1 MATAPVIDI
10 EALLAPIEGGNP
22 AGKDLSPT
30 GIFGEL
36 NELRRSDD
44 AENLGDWAP
53 KDIKTANWPKLFKVA
68 VESLTNQSKDLRVA
82 VHLSEALVQLHGL
95 AGLRDGL
102 RLIREM
108 QERYWDNVYPVVDEE
123 DGVEV
128 RAAAIGR
135 IDRLLPMPIRFV
147 KVTKPSLGDV
157 PLTHADWD
165 LANYVDNLQAKD
177 QNAYNEA
184 IAEGKPT
191 GEVFRRAVNTTPRT
205 FYEKFVEDLDQASS
219 EVVQLNQLIEERYR
233 DAEDLP
239 LLSDVRRS
247 LDGVEHMVSEIEK
260 VVGPLRQT
268 GEDSAQ
274 EPDSADEDGSS
285 GGTGVARARFTGD
298 GVPLEP
304 LDRADA
310 LRRLQAV
317 AGYFRKAEPHS
328 PITYLVERAIAWAGL
343 PLDKWLEEVVKD
355 ETVLASI
362 RETLGVK
369 PPPME

>member
-1 MATAPVIDI
+1 MATAAVIDI
-10 EALLAPIEGGNP
+10 EALLAPIEGDNP
-22 AGKDLSPT
+22 AGNDLSPT
-30 GIFGEL
+30 GLFGEL

-53 KDIKTANWPKLFKVA
+53 KDIKTANWSKLIKVA
-68 VESLTNQSKDLRVA
+68 TEALTRQSKDLRVA
-82 VHLSEALVQLHGL
+82 VHLAEALVQTHGM

-102 RLIREM
+102 RLTRQM
-108 QERYWDNVYPVVDEE
+108 QERYWDNVYPVVDED

-128 RAAAIGR
+128 RAAAVGR
-135 IDRLLPMPIRFV
+135 MDRLLPMPIRFV
-147 KVTKPSLGDV
+147 KVTKPSLGDT

-165 LANYVDNLQAKD
+165 MAHYVDNLQAKD

-184 IAEGKPT
+184 VAEGKPT
-191 GEVFRRAVNTTPRT
+191 GEIFRRAVTTTPRN
-205 FYEKFVEDLDQASS
+205 FYERFVEDFDEAQA
-219 EVVQLNQLIEERYR
+219 EVAQLNQLIEERYR

-239 LLSDVRRS
+239 ILTDVRKA
-247 LDGVEHMVSEIEK
+247 LEGVDHMIGEIEK
-260 VVGPLRQT
+260 VIGPLRKSDEEPVEEAG
-268 GEDSAQ
+268 GE
-274 EPDSADEDGSS
+274 EDG
-285 GGTGVARARFTGD
+285 GGVAAGPARAKFTGD

-355 ETVLASI
+355 ETVLAGI

-369 PPPME
+369 PPIE